1 MFKRLI
7 FASLLLCAAA
17 FGQQPEMIRTEL
29 VTVAL
34 NLRENT
40 LYYRTGEE
48 VKEFTAGMNGLG
60 DPFPYLGPRRFI
72 LHNSIDAFAPVKEGE
87 QPPTPAAFIDLPKGA
102 SRVLLVCVPLPDKSL
117 RLIAYDVGKTSMKDG
132 DYKVFNFSKSNLSII
147 LGEKRFL
154 VPTSKDVQV
163 SDGSWQEGV
172 LDLQCKIGI
181 VGADNKTVTPV
192 YSTLWGHRPIRRN
205 MIFIFDGVSARGG
218 VQVRRFYD
226 VILPERNESATQ

>member
-7 FASLLLCAAA
+7 LACLIFCAPV
-17 FGQQPEMIRTEL
+17 FGQQPELIRTQL

-34 NLRENT
+34 NLRDTT

-60 DPFPYLGPRRFI
+60 DPFPYVGPRRFI
-72 LHNSIDAFAPVKEGE
+72 LHTSKEAFAPVKEGQ
-87 QPPTPAAFIDLPKGA
+87 QPPTPAAFVDLPERS
-102 SRVLLVCVPLPDKSL
+102 SRVLVVCVPLPDKSV
-117 RLIAYDVGKTSMKDG
+117 RLIAYDIGKNSMKNG

-154 VPTSKDVQV
+154 VPTAKDVQV

-181 VGADNKTVTPV
+181 IGADNKTITPA

-226 VILPERNESATQ
+226 VILPDPAPEGT